1 MYAHG
6 IRNFDVAHLNSVGVL
21 KYASFVPQQ
30 YRTITEENKVKVGE
44 YLFKLECRVCQSVNG
59 VNAITKKVKSLDE
72 NAIYHRI
79 GALNS
84 PATPFMPPFV
94 GTDEERRALAAYL
107 ATLVEQKQTQTAI
120 NK

>member
-59 VNAITKKVKSLDE
+59 VNAITKKVKSL
-72 NAIYHRI
+72 
-79 GALNS
+79 G
-84 PATPFMPPFV
+84 
-94 GTDEERRALAAYL
+94 RR
-107 ATLVEQKQTQTAI
+107 
-120 NK
+120 N